1 MITISLAEDW
11 LTPCQITLG
20 LSSNKALS
28 IIKIYE
34 FRYLIW

>member
-20 LSSNKALS
+20 LSSDKAQDLR
-28 IIKIYE
+28 IYIYGRNE
-34 FRYLIW
+34 KC